1 MSWTQ
6 ILVSRRRAACL
17 LVLATRLLGA
27 QTQSPA
33 PSADGASLLKRVA
46 LLEPQLAKSAGYPPR
61 GADSDVE
68 AKILATEHMWGQAY
82 LSKDPKALEKILDDA
97 FVNVDS
103 DGILQTKAEVLA
115 EVRAS
120 TVQQFLTESM
130 VGHLHGN
137 AAIVTGVF
145 EIKGVDRGKPF
156 AQRELFVDTWLY
168 KNGQWVSI
176 AGLVTRIGQ

>member
-1 MSWTQ
+1 MRTL
-6 ILVSRRRAACL
+6 IL
-17 LVLATRLLGA
+17 
-27 QTQSPA
+27 
-33 PSADGASLLKRVA
+33 VA
-46 LLEPQLAKSAGYPPR
+46 LLASVGTSASYAQGD
-61 GADSDVE
+61 ADSDVE

-82 LSKDPKALEKILDDA
+82 VSKDPKALEKILDDA

-120 TVQQFLTESM
+120 TILQFLTESM
-130 VGHLHGN
+130 VVRLHGN
-137 AAIVTGVF
+137 VAIVTGVF
-145 EIKGVDRGKPF
+145 QIKGVDHGKPYG
-156 AQRELFVDTWLY
+156 QRERFVDTWLN